1 MPDSPSGQ
9 SADHW
14 KQKYYDQLDR
24 LDQKEEEWS
33 RLETVLKRAIG
44 RLSLAAEGH
53 HKAVDRHIRDIRA
66 ATRDKVNRE
75 HLDAILDQLSD
86 LLARL
91 DEKQAAPDRQAIT
104 HLQTLLEQLVLPAS
118 LGKPR
123 KKLLKQLNKA
133 TDESVV
139 QLLNEVAGLIQ
150 QALATSSPEAPA
162 EKKPGLLDRILK
174 SSTANES
181 DVDHQA
187 TARILSHVLEV
198 FPWPPDLGTDV
209 KSLLNQLNRV
219 SDDNDLSRSVTELEK
234 LARSVPDYLPH
245 TTLPT
250 LSTEQTHEDG
260 FNSLRQWIETF
271 INQIDNPSSPDGR
284 LAAIRTLLRD
294 ANQQTQL
301 DALAKQLSDLL
312 RSGNTETAPETS
324 VGDVG
329 DSPVQP
335 SIQELLI
342 RLLEQL
348 VVPPDLTAEVD
359 HMKSRLEAETA
370 PEDWRLLLK
379 DVAALINSIRSRLQ
393 QEKHEFEDFLQ
404 QITGRLREMDEF
416 LQIESESIVAA
427 EKQGQAFD
435 EKMHSE
441 VQVIREDV
449 VQATDLGTL
458 KGFVESRLDVISQHI
473 RDYRE
478 HESQRFGDA
487 QHNIEQMQSKMQSM
501 EQETQTLKKI
511 IVEKNKQAMF
521 DALTGIPNR
530 FAYEKKI
537 TEEIARWKRFGHPL
551 SLAIWDV
558 DYFKKVN
565 DTFGH
570 KAGDKVLRTIAQL
583 LNERIRETDFLARYG
598 GEEFVM
604 LLPGTKEEETLRL
617 VNGLRE
623 KVESCGFHY
632 HGDPVSI
639 TVSCGV
645 SSFREGDSLE
655 KVFDRADKALYRA
668 KKNGRNLCV
677 IAAVRSD

>member
-1 MPDSPSGQ
+1 
-9 SADHW
+9 
-14 KQKYYDQLDR
+14 
-24 LDQKEEEWS
+24 
-33 RLETVLKRAIG
+33 
-44 RLSLAAEGH
+44 
-53 HKAVDRHIRDIRA
+53 
-66 ATRDKVNRE
+66 
-75 HLDAILDQLSD
+75 
-86 LLARL
+86 
-91 DEKQAAPDRQAIT
+91 
-104 HLQTLLEQLVLPAS
+104 
-118 LGKPR
+118 
-123 KKLLKQLNKA
+123 
-133 TDESVV
+133 
-139 QLLNEVAGLIQ
+139 
-150 QALATSSPEAPA
+150 
-162 EKKPGLLDRILK
+162 
-174 SSTANES
+174 
-181 DVDHQA
+181 
-187 TARILSHVLEV
+187 
-198 FPWPPDLGTDV
+198 
-209 KSLLNQLNRV
+209 
-219 SDDNDLSRSVTELEK
+219 
-234 LARSVPDYLPH
+234 
-245 TTLPT
+245 
-250 LSTEQTHEDG
+250 
-260 FNSLRQWIETF
+260 
-271 INQIDNPSSPDGR
+271 
-284 LAAIRTLLRD
+284 
-294 ANQQTQL
+294 
-301 DALAKQLSDLL
+301 
-312 RSGNTETAPETS
+312 
-324 VGDVG
+324 
-329 DSPVQP
+329 
-335 SIQELLI
+335 
-342 RLLEQL
+342 
-348 VVPPDLTAEVD
+348 
-359 HMKSRLEAETA
+359 MKSRLEAETA

-379 DVAALINSIRSRLQ
+379 DVADLINSIRSRLQ

-449 VQATDLGTL
+449 VQASDLGTL

-478 HESQRFGDA
+478 HELQRFGDA

-521 DALTGIPNR
+521 DALTEIPNR

-668 KKNGRNLCV
+668 KKKGRNLCV